1 MPTQT
6 TTEIITFT
14 DVAYEDNP
22 GRNPSGQIALTASG
36 WTTYSLNVGLLT
48 SKQLEVI
55 SANSDP
61 VDLDYGTLM
70 VDTDGN
76 WSYTL
81 DNSNT
86 DVNNLTGDD
95 GAMGT
100 LTESVTFTYA
110 RFTRLGLEPKTYTL
124 EITIQ
129 GSTDITIS
137 GETEKNDYSSDE
149 RNLTLRLGSDS
160 PHDLIEGGSG
170 NDSLH
175 GAATSDRLYGNAGHD
190 LLVGGT
196 GADRLYGGAGDDTLE
211 GGAGADR
218 LYGGAGDDTLEGG
231 ADADRLYGG
240 AGDDTLEGGADADR
254 LHGGAGD
261 DTLKGGAGA
270 DLLDGG
276 AGADTLTGGEGK
288 DWFTLYQGVLPT
300 DAEMDGDSD
309 RMLDVV
315 TDFAQGT
322 DKIKI
327 DALGRTFT
335 DLTNLG
341 LAAFDIRIEQRFNDS
356 STTVS
361 PVIDT
366 VIYSTR
372 DTGKFND
379 DVALM
384 VVVDTILT
392 RDDFTTAITPPVPV
406 ATPATLSLA
415 TLNPTTTG
423 FRLGGEGLAAT
434 NGRDGFWIGDI
445 NGDGIDDFA
454 LGSYGA
460 DHNGRSNSGS
470 VYVVYGKASRFDA
483 NIIISNLLDNSAGFR
498 IDGESENSHTGVSVS
513 SAGDVNNDGYDDL
526 IIGAPSADLN
536 GAYSGST
543 YIIYGKK
550 GDFERNI
557 DLSDLIN
564 SDGSRIGI
572 RIKGESAND
581 RSGYSVTSGDIN
593 GDDVNDII
601 IGARDTDP
609 NGWNSGSTY
618 VVFGGEDRLNTDI
631 ELSAIA
637 RGEDNA
643 GFRLDGEGA
652 GDLSGWS
659 VSAGDVDDDG
669 YDDII
674 IGARGADS
682 NGSNSGSTYVVSGKV
697 ASDSASELS
706 SGTINLATIVAS
718 DDNAGFSLDGE
729 RAYDYSG
736 DSVSS
741 GDVNGDGYDDIVI
754 GANGADS
761 NGDESG
767 STYVVFGK
775 ASVFSETINLSD
787 ITSDDGS
794 AGFRLDGESVGGWSG
809 SSIASAGDF
818 NGDGYDDIIIGA
830 HRADLNGYRSGS
842 TYVVFGKAGGFK
854 GTMQLSGLD
863 GSDGFRLDGGS
874 AYDRSGSSVSSVGD
888 VNDDG
893 YDDIIIESGGYDYII
908 YGHATSVSI
917 EGEAYVGETLTA
929 IGGPDGETAEYL
941 WKRYNANTIEVIGT
955 GREYTLSDDD
965 MGKTIKV
972 EVNYVIPNGERVH
985 YYSDATPAVAKI
997 DIVIGL
1003 EIAAYADI
1011 MPVSIVQSATSAES
1025 LPREIG
1031 TVSGTDPL
1039 GRPITYALSGNLNDY
1054 YAIDANTGVI
1064 TLLQSYEDEDGVTVT
1079 KHDIEITATVG
1090 GTDLGPYT
1098 RTITINTIDAD
1109 PSRDVDT
1116 EILEGGTAIV
1126 QLEDAVDADGDS
1138 LQFLSTDGASRATV
1152 GGGSYTVT
1160 DDGVLEWTPEARF
1173 IGEKVISGVAVDD
1186 GRGGR
1191 SSVDVTITVN
1201 AIDITGSTKVYEDNP
1216 LRGNPEGNAVLA
1228 VPENW
1233 VGYTDFSTNR
1243 ASNSDNTVTLEF
1255 GVLTI
1260 HNNGQWSYN
1269 LDDTKSEF
1277 NDLDSGEVETETI
1290 TFNYRS
1296 SDSSDREVLTG
1307 THTITIYGA
1316 TDDTLDRQAS
1326 SDSLSVFKGGSVD
1339 DVING
1344 TDGVDAIHG
1353 NGGEDW
1359 LFGKDENDA
1368 FYVDVGEGNAI
1379 IDGGSGNQ
1387 DTLHFNTGRTKP
1399 SRHAIEF
1406 DLNDGFKWK
1415 FVTSTQSWV
1424 GTNETRLADYASYTH
1439 SRIWIDSDSDGS
1451 GSDSNDADDEY
1462 HYLIYVEVL
1471 NFVGSDKDD
1480 EITGGAGNDTIVGG
1494 AGDDVLDGGG
1504 GVNVYESSHTYRD
1517 SSDYALHLNL
1527 NDKTKW
1533 KQDPDGNWISGTS
1546 NDFTHIRAFYDLN
1559 TDGRL
1564 VSTDDEFDY
1573 ITNFKRLHIE
1583 GGDGNDVLTGGS
1595 KEDILDGG
1603 EGNDILDGG
1612 KGNDVLSGG
1621 GGNDELDGGKGNDV
1635 LSGGGG
1641 NDELDGG
1648 KGNDVLDGGSDANV
1662 LIGGK
1667 DDDVFVL
1674 NQGSENDDEVY
1685 FADVVDFRASDEN
1698 DRIRI
1703 EVADEATVDSIMNAV
1718 DPLTTLKNMVRIEWT
1733 QDGNHD
1739 YGSANPSDSNGTPD
1753 DTIIRSR
1760 ETTETT
1766 EVVMVLQDYS
1776 APLDFAHF
1784 EIVVDPDVV

>member
-110 RFTRLGLEPKTYTL
+110 RFTGLGLEPKTYTL

-218 LYGGAGDDTLEGG
+218 LHGGAGADTLEGG

-240 AGDDTLEGGADADR
+240 AGDDTLE
-254 LHGGAGD
+254 
-261 DTLKGGAGA
+261 GGAGA

-341 LAAFDIRIEQRFNDS
+341 LAAFNIRIEQRFNDS

-372 DTGKFND
+372 GTGKFKD

-384 VVVDTILT
+384 VLVDTTLT
-392 RDDFTTAITPPVPV
+392 RDDFTTAITPPA
-406 ATPATLSLA
+406 ATPATLNLA

-423 FRLGGEGLAAT
+423 FRLDNAGGGRW
-434 NGRDGFWIGDI
+434 NGREVSGIGDI

-454 LGSYGA
+454 IGA
-460 DHNGRSNSGS
+460 HLADRNGRENSGS
-470 VYVVYGKASRFDA
+470 TYVVYGEENGFDA
-483 NIIISNLLDNSAGFR
+483 NINLSNLLDNSDGFR
-498 IDGESENSHTGVSVS
+498 IDGARAFDRSGISVS

-526 IIGAPSADLN
+526 IIGAYYADPN
-536 GAYSGST
+536 GNSSGST
-543 YIIYGKK
+543 YIIYSKD
-550 GDFERNI
+550 GDFESNI
-557 DLSDLIN
+557 DLLNLTS
-564 SDGSRIGI
+564 SEGI
-572 RIKGESAND
+572 RINGESAGD
-581 RSGYSVTSGDIN
+581 VSGWSVSSGDIN

-601 IGARDTDP
+601 IGARLADP
-609 NGWNSGSTY
+609 NGANSGSTY
-618 VVFGGEDRLNTDI
+618 VVFGGEGRLNTDI

-637 RGEDNA
+637 RGDDNA
-643 GFRLDGEGA
+643 GFRLDGESA
-652 GDLSGWS
+652 GDLSGNF
-659 VSAGDVDDDG
+659 VSAGDINNDG

-674 IGARGADS
+674 IGANRASTNGHWSGA
-682 NGSNSGSTYVVSGKV
+682 TYVVSGKV
-697 ASDSASELS
+697 VSNLASELS
-706 SGTINLATIVAS
+706 GERIINLATIVAS
-718 DDNAGFSLDGE
+718 DDNAGFRLDGE
-729 RAYDYSG
+729 NGG
-736 DSVSS
+736 DWNGHSVDSA
-741 GDVNGDGYDDIVI
+741 GDVNGDGYDDILI
-754 GANGADS
+754 GAVWADPNGIW
-761 NGDESG
+761 GSG
-767 STYVVFGK
+767 ATYVVFGK
-775 ASVFSETINLSD
+775 SSVFSGTINLSD
-787 ITSDDGS
+787 IARGDGS
-794 AGFRLDGESVGGWSG
+794 TGFRLDGENEHDNSG
-809 SSIASAGDF
+809 RSAASAGDF
-818 NGDGYDDIIIGA
+818 NDDGYDDIIIGA
-830 HRADLNGYRSGS
+830 RYASPNGVSGSGS
-842 TYVVFGKAGGFK
+842 TYLVFGKAGGFK
-854 GTMQLSGLD
+854 GTMQLSELD
-863 GSDGFRLDGGS
+863 GSDGFRLDGESARDQSGS
-874 AYDRSGSSVSSVGD
+874 AVTSAGD
-888 VNDDG
+888 VNHDG
-893 YDDIIIESGGYDYII
+893 YDDIIIRSGGGDDYII

-929 IGGPDGETAEYL
+929 IGGPDEETAEYL
-941 WKRYNANTIEVIGT
+941 WKRYDANTIEVIGT
-955 GREYTLSDDD
+955 GREYRVTDDD

-972 EVNYVIPNGERVH
+972 EVNYVIPNGENGERVH

-1003 EIAAYADI
+1003 ELAAYADI
-1011 MPVSIVQSATSAES
+1011 MPVSIVQSATSAESAES

-1098 RTITINTIDAD
+1098 RTITINKINVGNV
-1109 PSRDVDT
+1109 DVDT

-1186 GRGGR
+1186 GRGGTAD
-1191 SSVDVTITVN
+1191 SATITITVN

-1216 LRGNPEGNAVLA
+1216 LRGNPEGNAILA

-1233 VGYTDFSTNR
+1233 VGYTNFSANR
-1243 ASNSDNTVTLEF
+1243 ASDSDNTVTLEF

-1316 TDDTLDRQAS
+1316 TDDTLDRQDS

-1368 FYVDVGEGNAI
+1368 FYVDVGEGNAV

-1451 GSDSNDADDEY
+1451 GSNSNDADDEY
-1462 HYLIYVEVL
+1462 HYLTSVEVL

-1480 EITGGAGNDTIVGG
+1480 EITGSAGNDTIVGG

-1612 KGNDVLSGG
+1612 KGNDVLDGG
-1621 GGNDELDGGKGNDV
+1621 EGNDILDGGKGNDV

>member
-22 GRNPSGQIALTASG
+22 GRNPSGRVALTASG
-36 WTTYSLNVGLLT
+36 WTTYSLNVGSLT
-48 SKQLEVI
+48 SEQLDVI

-86 DVNNLTGDD
+86 EVNNLTGDD

-137 GETEKNDYSSDE
+137 GETENNDYSSDE

-218 LYGGAGDDTLEGG
+218 LYGGVG
-231 ADADRLYGG
+231 A
-240 AGDDTLEGGADADR
+240 DTLEGGADADR

-315 TDFAQGT
+315 TDFTQGT

-341 LAAFDIRIEQRFNDS
+341 LAAFDIRIEQRVNDS

-361 PVIDT
+361 RVIDT

-372 DTGKFND
+372 GTDKFND

-384 VVVDTILT
+384 VLVDTTLT
-392 RDDFTTAITPPVPV
+392 RDDFTTATTPPV
-406 ATPATLSLA
+406 ATPATLNLA
-415 TLNPTTTG
+415 ALNPATTG
-423 FRLGGEGLAAT
+423 FRLDDAGQSHSYGGAVSE
-434 NGRDGFWIGDI
+434 IGDI
-445 NGDGIDDFA
+445 NDDEIDDFA
-454 LGSYGA
+454 IGASLA
-460 DHNGRSNSGS
+460 DHNGRLNSGS
-470 VYVVYGKASRFDA
+470 TYVVYGKASGLDFS
-483 NIIISNLLDNSAGFR
+483 NIDLDNLNISDGFR
-498 IDGESENSHTGVSVS
+498 IDGARAYDLSGNSVS
-513 SAGDVNNDGYDDL
+513 SAGDVNNDDIDDL
-526 IIGAPSADLN
+526 IIGTPYADPKGN
-536 GAYSGST
+536 SSGST

-550 GDFERNI
+550 GDFEDNI
-557 DLSDLIN
+557 DLLNLTN
-564 SDGSRIGI
+564 SEGI
-572 RIKGESAND
+572 RISGESAD
-581 RSGYSVTSGDIN
+581 DLSGYSVTSGDIN
-593 GDDVNDII
+593 GDDYNDII
-601 IGARDTDP
+601 IGAYLAASND
-609 NGWNSGSTY
+609 NIGSGSTY
-618 VVFGGEDRLNTDI
+618 VVFGDENGLNTDI
-631 ELSAIA
+631 ELSTIA
-637 RGEDNA
+637 RGDGSD
-643 GFRLDGEGA
+643 GFRLDGESA
-652 GDLSGWS
+652 NDFSGFS
-659 VSAGDVDDDG
+659 VSSGNVNNDG
-669 YDDII
+669 YDDLI
-674 IGARGADS
+674 IGAH
-682 NGSNSGSTYVVSGKV
+682 
-697 ASDSASELS
+697 
-706 SGTINLATIVAS
+706 GTDPNEIS
-718 DDNAGFSLDGE
+718 
-729 RAYDYSG
+729 
-736 DSVSS
+736 
-741 GDVNGDGYDDIVI
+741 
-754 GANGADS
+754 
-761 NGDESG
+761 SG

-775 ASVFSETINLSD
+775 AGGFKGTMNFSD
-787 ITSDDGS
+787 IARDDGS
-794 AGFRLDGESVGGWSG
+794 DGFRLDGFRLDGERAFDHSGRSV
-809 SSIASAGDF
+809 ASAGDF
-818 NGDGYDDIIIGA
+818 NGDGYDDIVIGASDADPNGRISGSTYVVFGKAGGFNETMNLSDIARGDGSVGFRLDGEAFDSSGHSVASAGDFNDDGYDDIIIGA
-830 HRADLNGYRSGS
+830 LFASPNGYRSGS

-854 GTMQLSGLD
+854 GTMQLSELD
-863 GSDGFRLDGGS
+863 GSDGFRIDGEGAEDWSGRSVAS
-874 AYDRSGSSVSSVGD
+874 AGD
-888 VNDDG
+888 VNHDG
-893 YDDIIIESGGYDYII
+893 YDDIIIRSNGEGYII

-929 IGGPDGETAEYL
+929 IGGPDEETAEYL
-941 WKRYNANTIEVIGT
+941 WKRYDANTIEVIGT

-972 EVNYVIPNGERVH
+972 EVNYVIPNGENGERVH

-1025 LPREIG
+1025 LAREIG

-1039 GRPITYALSGNLNDY
+1039 GRPITYALVENTTSGY

-1064 TLLQSYEDEDGVTVT
+1064 TLLQSYEEGEEI
-1079 KHDIEITATVG
+1079 KHDIEITANVG

-1098 RTITINTIDAD
+1098 RTITINTIDFD
-1109 PSRDVDT
+1109 FDVDT
-1116 EILEGGTAIV
+1116 EILEGETAIV
-1126 QLEDAVDADGDS
+1126 QLDAVDVADGDP
-1138 LQFLSTDGASRATV
+1138 LQFLSTDGASRNTV
-1152 GGGSYTVT
+1152 GGGFYTVT
-1160 DDGVLEWTPEARF
+1160 DDGVLEWTPEAGF
-1173 IGEKVISGVAVDD
+1173 IGEKVISGVAVED

-1201 AIDITGSTKVYEDNP
+1201 AIDITGSTDVYEDNP
-1216 LRGNPEGNAVLA
+1216 LRGNPEGNAILA

-1233 VGYTDFSTNR
+1233 VGYTDFSANR
-1243 ASNSDNTVTLEF
+1243 ESDSDNTVTLEF

-1269 LDDTKSEF
+1269 LDDT
-1277 NDLDSGEVETETI
+1277 NTVINGLDSGEVETETI

-1296 SDSSDREVLTG
+1296 EDSDRVLTG
-1307 THTITIYGA
+1307 THTITIHGI
-1316 TDDTLDRQAS
+1316 TDYELDLLPS
-1326 SDSLSVFKGGSVD
+1326 VLPGDFNNGISLSSGISSGTSDSPTVFEGGSGD

-1344 TDGVDAIHG
+1344 TVGVDAIHG

-1368 FYVDVGEGNAI
+1368 FYVDVGEGNAV

-1415 FVTSTQSWV
+1415 FVTSTQIWV

-1462 HYLIYVEVL
+1462 HYLTNVEVL

-1494 AGDDVLDGGG
+1494 AGDDVLDGGL

-1612 KGNDVLSGG
+1612 KGNDVLDGG
-1621 GGNDELDGGKGNDV
+1621 EGNDI
-1635 LSGGGG
+1635 
-1641 NDELDGG
+1641 LDGG

-1718 DPLTTLKNMVRIEWT
+1718 DPLTTLKNVVRIEWT

-1760 ETTETT
+1760 ETTE
-1766 EVVMVLQDYS
+1766 VVMVLQDYS

-1784 EIVVDPDVV
+1784 EIIVVDVV